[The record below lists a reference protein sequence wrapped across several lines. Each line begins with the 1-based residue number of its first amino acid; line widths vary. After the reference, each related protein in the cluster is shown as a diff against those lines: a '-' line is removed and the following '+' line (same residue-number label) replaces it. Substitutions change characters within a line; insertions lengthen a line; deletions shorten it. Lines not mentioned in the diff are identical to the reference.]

1 MLHVDPHTQSF
12 YTDLNP
18 RRLEDA
24 AEPNL
29 YRDIF
34 PYDQFPK
41 ISFTH
46 ERVPTFIPEETWI
59 TDTTFRD
66 GQQARAPY
74 TVEQIVELYKFMHR
88 LAGPRGLIRA
98 SELFL

>member
-1 MLHVDPHTQSF
+1 VLHFDPHTQSF
-12 YTDLNP
+12 YTDLKP
-18 RRLEDA
+18 HRLEDV
-24 AEPNL
+24 AEANL

-34 PYDQFPK
+34 PYDRFPK

-66 GQQARAPY
+66 GQQRSA
-74 TVEQIVELYKFMHR
+74 
-88 LAGPRGLIRA
+88 
-98 SELFL
+98 